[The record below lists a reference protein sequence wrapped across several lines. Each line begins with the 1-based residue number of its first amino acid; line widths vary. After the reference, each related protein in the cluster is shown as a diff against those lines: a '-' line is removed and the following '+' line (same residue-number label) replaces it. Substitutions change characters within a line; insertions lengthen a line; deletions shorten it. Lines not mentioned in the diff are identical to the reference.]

1 MLRAVAR
8 ILEKQNWSQMGQI
21 FFSIRALII
30 RCFYFSRILA
40 RPLHHVGAAPNP
52 TLIPLNL
59 AGLRRGFARLL
70 ICGILSNAIWC
81 YGKSPQSSPESSP
94 SQNPS
99 ESTEDQPAE
108 PSPTP
113 VPPRSIVYRAQSSD
127 AIQDYEANPEI
138 VRRMVDQLVL
148 AVTGQSTVA
157 SAWASLVKS
166 TDVVGIKVCASG
178 APLFS
183 THPAVVDAVQAGL
196 IEAGVRPQNIVVWDR
211 EKKLLELAG
220 FQARNAGYRLMW
232 SEKNY
237 DLKAFVTS
245 PVSGKLIYGDMLFV
259 SKAPDV
265 LRHEQPQ
272 PEKDKKRVFVAD
284 NLSDRSYVS
293 NVLTHVVTKVINVPA
308 LSDHLLC
315 GLSGALFNMTIQNL
329 DNWRRLVQTPVNGD
343 PSIPEAYADPRIG
356 QKAVLNIMDGLIALY
371 AGAPVGDA
379 NYAIHYGTL
388 YASKDPVALDAVAL
402 KMIDQWRIKAQMEPA
417 SKTAKYLKTAFS
429 YGLGNADLSKI
440 EVVNVR

>member
-1 MLRAVAR
+1 VLRAVAR

-183 THPAVVDAVQAGL
+183 THPAVVDAIQAGL